1 MPEQLFAQLAS
12 TGVCG
17 ALLILSLYALRT
29 KDRLLLEEQ
38 HSRIEDAK
46 AYLALAMAL
55 QKEVIAAV
63 SKLADIV
70 EIFEKRETE
79 RDRRDARD
87 EVRRP

>member
-1 MPEQLFAQLAS
+1 MTEHILAQLAS
-12 TGVCG
+12 TGVVG
-17 ALLILSLYALRT
+17 VLLVLAILALRA
-29 KDRLLLEEQ
+29 KDAALIEEQ

-70 EIFEKRETE
+70 EIFERRETE
-79 RDRRDARD
+79 RERREGRDR
-87 EVRRP
+87 P